1 MPLPLL
7 PIIALGAAALLI
19 GRKKSTPASGATIK
33 VIEGQD
39 DEASTVELER
49 EELLAVRL
57 WGSADQVWTFDTELA
72 RFGALKRIEKAF
84 DRAPK
89 GGQIPTYFTFR
100 ARQPGSVS
108 LAFSRHEGEA
118 QDIGASAV
126 VETRVS

>member
-1 MPLPLL
+1 MPLPLA

-19 GRKKSTPASGATIK
+19 GRKKPTAASSGTIR
-33 VIEGQD
+33 VIEGQGGPD
-39 DEASTVELER
+39 TIELER
-49 EELLAVRL
+49 DELLAVRL
-57 WGSADQVWTFDTELA
+57 WGSADQVWNFDTALP
-72 RFGALKRIEKAF
+72 RFGPLKRIEKAF

-118 QDIGASAV
+118 QDVGETV
-126 VETRVS
+126 VIETRVS